1 MENKIKTE
9 DIIKSL
15 RICAQGNPDA
25 CAACAYSG
33 IDTCYEELCED
44 ATDRLERL
52 HRQHIKIQYNN
63 EELTISEM
71 CSRMDELRKK
81 VNAARLENELLC
93 GVPENAGAVRIKVD
107 QRTDHF
113 VDTSKMAPDDERIM
127 RQAIE
132 TYGEQAQCDVAI
144 EEMAELTQVVMK
156 IRRISDDYEETMAAR
171 DHLIDE
177 IADVGIM
184 IAQMELMFGAVD
196 VEKMR
201 RKKLLRLKKRL
212 ELEGADEKRL
222 SLPLL

>member
-1 MENKIKTE
+1 MENEIKTE

-25 CAACAYSG
+25 CAACAYHG
-33 IDTCYEELCED
+33 IATCYEELCED
-44 ATDRLERL
+44 AADMMELLNTFDKTQSAKLL
-52 HRQHIKIQYNN
+52 GKI
-63 EELTISEM
+63 
-71 CSRMDELRKK
+71 
-81 VNAARLENELLC
+81 NALATENELLRGALASC
-93 GVPENAGAVRIKVD
+93 GVPENAGTVRIKVD

-113 VDTSKMAPDDERIM
+113 ADTSEMVPDGESIM

-132 TYGEQAQCDVAI
+132 TYGVQAQCDVAI

-184 IAQMELMFGAVD
+184 IDQMELMFGAVD

-201 RKKLLRLKKRL
+201 RKKLLRLKKHL
-212 ELEGADEKRL
+212 ELDGAYDK
-222 SLPLL
+222 

>member
-1 MENKIKTE
+1 MTDEIKTE

-15 RICAQGNPDA
+15 RICAQGDPGA
-25 CAACAYSG
+25 CAACVYEG
-33 IDTCYEELCED
+33 FTCSDKLCEE
-44 ATDRLERL
+44 AANRLEQL
-52 HRQHIKIQYNN
+52 SNQHIKIQYNN

-81 VNAARLENELLC
+81 VNAARLENELLKNHIEGKC
-93 GVPENAGAVRIKVD
+93 VIAQYAEEAPAAD
-107 QRTDHF
+107 QPNHF
-113 VDTSKMAPDDERIM
+113 VDTSKKVPDDERIM

-132 TYGEQAQCDVAI
+132 TYGVQAQCDVAI

-156 IRRISDDYEETMAAR
+156 IRRISDGYEETMAAR

-184 IAQMELMFGAVD
+184 IDQMEMMFDAVD

-212 ELEGADEKRL
+212 ELEGADEK
-222 SLPLL
+222 